1 MIAAITKAG
10 RLHREKII
18 MTSLTINSSSSV
30 TDQAQ
35 PSREARFQQ
44 MIGIYMK
51 DMFRYAYWLTHDKSV
66 AEDLVQE
73 TMLRAWKSMD
83 RLQKPEAAKG
93 WLITILRRENAR
105 RFERFQ
111 PQYSSIPTEAI
122 GDKHSDYDTSTEA
135 FVLRQAIENLPEN
148 YREPLLLQVIHGC
161 TQKEIASRLGITVA
175 GAGTRLFRARNKLK
189 EVLAPA

>member
-1 MIAAITKAG
+1 
-10 RLHREKII
+10 
-18 MTSLTINSSSSV
+18 MTSLTITSSSSV
-30 TDQAQ
+30 TNQAQ

-44 MIGIYMK
+44 LIGIYMN
-51 DMFRYAYWLTHDKSV
+51 DLFRYAYWLTRDKPV

-111 PQYSSIPTEAI
+111 PQFSAIPTEAI

-135 FVLRQAIENLPEN
+135 FVLRQAIEKLPEN

-189 EVLAPA
+189 EALAPA

>member
-1 MIAAITKAG
+1 
-10 RLHREKII
+10 
-18 MTSLTINSSSSV
+18 MTSLTISTSSSAPS
-30 TDQAQ
+30 QAQ
-35 PSREARFQQ
+35 PSREARFQAL
-44 MIGIYMK
+44 IGIYMK
-51 DMFRYAYWLTHDKSV
+51 DLFRYAYWLTGEKAV

-73 TMLRAWKSMD
+73 TMLRAWKSME

-111 PQYSSIPTEAI
+111 PQFSSIPTEAI
-122 GDKHSDYDTSTEA
+122 GDKHRDYDTSTEA

-148 YREPLLLQVIHGC
+148 YREPLILQVIHGC
-161 TQKEIASRLGITVA
+161 TQKEIAKRLGITEA